1 MIPFCSFG
9 AELDIGGQDAG
20 QFQVPVCSIFREKMV
35 GGDICYQADLKQVK
49 KLHWK
54 KTLQRG
60 LSLIIDTNDE
70 YDVKNLMERKSREKE
85 VSNDFGFDTYKQAE
99 EEDSFYMMLQTISK
113 DQYNDI

>member
-1 MIPFCSFG
+1 
-9 AELDIGGQDAG
+9 
-20 QFQVPVCSIFREKMV
+20 MV

-54 KTLQRG
+54 ETLQRG

-85 VSNDFGFDTYKQAE
+85 VSNDFRSPVMWDCDARYGTCE
-99 EEDSFYMMLQTISK
+99 VVRGCP
-113 DQYNDI
+113 

>member
-1 MIPFCSFG
+1 
-9 AELDIGGQDAG
+9 
-20 QFQVPVCSIFREKMV
+20 MV
-35 GGDICYQADLKQVK
+35 GGDICYQADLKQAK

-85 VSNDFGFDTYKQAE
+85 VSNDFGFDIYKQAE
-99 EEDSFYMMLQTISK
+99 EEDSFYMMLDTISK

>member
-1 MIPFCSFG
+1 
-9 AELDIGGQDAG
+9 
-20 QFQVPVCSIFREKMV
+20 MV

-49 KLHWK
+49 KFNWK
-54 KTLQRG
+54 NTLQRG

-85 VSNDFGFDTYKQAE
+85 VSIDFGFDTYKQAE